1 MFFNLFK
8 LLFHMVFLLGC
19 FCVRICKITDNDWD
33 MLEIKQFN
41 RKHSLTTFQTQS
53 YFSLLSHLKKTP
65 TKSYNFL
72 WIQPKIILTDSSS
85 DGVFLWV
92 RVLSVR

>member
-1 MFFNLFK
+1 
-8 LLFHMVFLLGC
+8 
-19 FCVRICKITDNDWD
+19 

-41 RKHSLTTFQTQS
+41 RKHCLTTFQTQS
-53 YFSLLSHLKKTP
+53 YFLFLSHLP
-65 TKSYNFL
+65 NSYKVLQFL

-92 RVLSVR
+92 RF